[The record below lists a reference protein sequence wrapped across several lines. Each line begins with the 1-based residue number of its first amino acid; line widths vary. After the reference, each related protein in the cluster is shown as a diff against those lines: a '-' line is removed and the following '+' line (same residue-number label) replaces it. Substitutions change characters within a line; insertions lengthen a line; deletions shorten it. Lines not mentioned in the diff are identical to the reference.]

1 MSKEREI
8 KRFSV
13 NLYSIKEGDKITL
26 LDHQYNEIGNYIQHF
41 DQEKKGFFLSD
52 YEFSN
57 ISNFQ
62 LQEYLLFQLKVP
74 IAVHAVN
81 IEIDE
86 LPLKLELIN
95 QVLNIFKKEY
105 EDNFSIENIEEKS
118 KGVDIK
124 IKITQPK
131 RTHYI
136 QQAYL
141 RNFSSNKAK
150 WVSDNKRKKA
160 RIFVFD
166 KTVGKLV
173 NIGNTPSEIN
183 YGQKIENIA
192 FEEYF
197 YSLGLEKFIADTLEK
212 EIPPIFDKI
221 LNKKTL
227 GIVTPNEKKTF
238 TKYLIL
244 MWNRPTEAREF
255 MREAYEKGLMTSIEM
270 NPDLEIPENAEP
282 VINEDFLRFQHE
294 SQIFRFLDEDD
305 DNSLINRI
313 FNFKWLLIDTKTHNF
328 FYTSDNPV
336 IFYNSYYEKQKSKG
350 NDFIAKDREKMLAKL
365 KEDKNVG
372 EGMLLTSDHP
382 DRRPGVKGV
391 EIYLPISPRY
401 CIVLV
406 DWQKGFKRLK
416 VNQINKQ
423 ITLDANKYIFSHQS
437 DFKKV
442 REILKSHPDM
452 KVKKGKRSI
461 VKRILKEKKREGKF
475 KFKAINPKEFLKYHF
490 PLGK

>member
-1 MSKEREI
+1 MSEEREI

-13 NLYSIKEGDKITL
+13 NLYCVKEGDKITL
-26 LDHQYNEIGNYIQHF
+26 LDRQYKELGKFTQHF
-41 DQEKKGFFLSD
+41 DQEQKGFFLSD
-52 YEFSN
+52 YEFSD

-62 LQEYLLFQLKVP
+62 AQEYLMFQLKVP
-74 IAVHAVN
+74 IAVHAVT

-86 LPLKLELIN
+86 LPLKLESIH

-105 EDNFSIENIEEKS
+105 DDNFSIENIEEKS
-118 KGVDIK
+118 KGIDIK

-166 KTVGKLV
+166 KTVEKLV

-183 YGQKIENIA
+183 YGQKIENVA

-197 YSLGLEKFIADTLEK
+197 FSLGLEKFIANTLEK
-212 EIPPIFDKI
+212 EIPPLIEKI
-221 LNKKTL
+221 LNRKTL
-227 GIVTPNEKKTF
+227 GILTSDEKKTF
-238 TKYLIL
+238 TNYLIL
-244 MWNRPTEAREF
+244 TWNRSTEAREF
-255 MREAYEKGLMTSIEM
+255 MKEAYEKGLMTTIEM
-270 NPDLEIPENAEP
+270 NPDLKIPENAEP

-294 SQIFRFLDEDD
+294 SQIFGFLDEDD
-305 DNSLINRI
+305 NNSLINQI
-313 FNFKWLLIDTKTHNF
+313 FNFKWLLIDAKTQNF

-350 NDFIAKDREKMLAKL
+350 NDFIAKDREKILLKL

-372 EGMLLTSDHP
+372 EGMQLSSDHP
-382 DRRPGVKGV
+382 ERRPGVKGV
-391 EIYLPISPRY
+391 EIYFPISPRY

-406 DWQKGFKRLK
+406 DWQKGFRRLK

-423 ITLDANKYIFSHQS
+423 ITLDSNKYIYSHQS
-437 DFKKV
+437 DFQKV
-442 REILKSHPDM
+442 REILKSHPET
-452 KVKKGKRSI
+452 KAKKGKRSI
-461 VKRILKEKKREGKF
+461 VKRVLGEKKREGKF
-475 KFKAINPKEFLKYHF
+475 KFRAINPKELLKE
-490 PLGK
+490 